1 MDERAEIR
9 ILRNRQRRRCQTK
22 RNFTMLICSVILIFT
37 IGICCG
43 NMIVNATFH
52 ESPQKFKYFTC
63 LTVYQGDTL
72 DAYAEKYVEEHYS
85 SKEQYVREVMRINSL
100 ESDEIVAGNTIIVP
114 YWDTVQ

>member
-1 MDERAEIR
+1 MDKRAEMR

-22 RNFTMLICSVILIFT
+22 RHLSMLICSVVLIFT

-43 NMIVNATFH
+43 SMIVKATFH
-52 ESPQKFKYFTC
+52 ESPQKFKYYTC

-72 DAYAEKYVEEHYS
+72 DAYAERYMEEDYG
-85 SKEQYVREVMRINSL
+85 SKEQYTKEVMRINSL

-114 YWDTVQ
+114 YWDTAQ